1 MSSEGVISVVEVTL
15 ISYFALLNL
24 SYALFAFLGVH
35 HAIVIYA
42 RGLSKVALKDLRER
56 DAFRPVSIL
65 VPAFNEEG
73 SIVASVRSFLTLHY
87 PQFEVI
93 VVSDGSTDRT
103 LERLTEAYALVEDST
118 LRRRVLETKPL
129 RAALRS
135 LRYPNLVVID
145 KENGGKA
152 DALNA
157 ALNVARYPLVA
168 AVDADSL
175 LDSEAVLRA
184 TRLFAED
191 ETLIAVGGTVRSL
204 NGAVIEDGRIT
215 ELRMPGSWL
224 ERFQVIEYARA
235 FFAGRGG
242 WSRVNALLIISGAFG
257 LFKREAVLEVGGYT
271 SGTITEDMELVV
283 RLHKH
288 HRRAKK
294 PYRIRYIPDPIC
306 WTETPSDLATLRR
319 QRNRWHRG
327 LIETMWLH
335 KDMFLNPR
343 YGRLGMVAM
352 PYFVLF
358 EALSPVIEVFGYV
371 AVAVGLLTGTIS
383 TEMLILFVLLA
394 IVFGTVLSQVSMGIE
409 AFLLSRYPHSKDRL
423 ILLVAALL
431 ESFGYRQIFLCER
444 FVATFQVFRKKGEW
458 GVMTRRGLGDAP
470 SPSSRS

>member
-1 MSSEGVISVVEVTL
+1 MNVDVLVVGGQMLL
-15 ISYFALLNL
+15 IAYFALLNL
-24 SYALFAFLGVH
+24 SYALFGYLGVH
-35 HAIVIYA
+35 HAVVIYA
-42 RGLSKVALKDLRER
+42 RSLSNVALKDLLER
-56 DAFRPVSIL
+56 DVFRPVSIL

-73 SIVASVRSFLTLHY
+73 SIVASVGSFLSLHY

-93 VVSDGSTDRT
+93 IISDGATDGT
-103 LERLTEAYALVEDST
+103 LERLTEAYALVEDTT
-118 LRRRVLETKPL
+118 LRRRVIETQPV
-129 RAALRS
+129 RAAFRS
-135 LRYPNLVVID
+135 LRHPNLIVID

-157 ALNVARYPLVA
+157 ALNIATYPLVA

-204 NGAVIEDGRIT
+204 NGAVIKNGHIE
-215 ELRMPGSWL
+215 ENRMPNLWI

-257 LFKREAVLEVGGYT
+257 LFKREAVLAVGGYA
-271 SGTITEDMELVV
+271 SGTITEDMELIV

-288 HRRAKK
+288 HRRAKI

-306 WTETPSDLATLRR
+306 WTETPSDMASLRR

-352 PYFVLF
+352 PYFALF
-358 EALSPVIEVFGYV
+358 EALSPVIEVLGY
-371 AVAVGLLTGTIS
+371 AGLAVGVATGVVSIK
-383 TEMLILFVLLA
+383 MLILFGLLA
-394 IVFGTVLSQVSMGIE
+394 IVYGTVLSQVSMGIE
-409 AFLLSRYPHSKDRL
+409 AFLLSRYPRARDRFV
-423 ILLVAALL
+423 LLGAALL
-431 ESFGYRQIFLCER
+431 ESFGYRQILLYER
-444 FVATFQVFRKKGEW
+444 FVATFQVFRKKGQW
-458 GVMTRRGLGDAP
+458 GAMTRRGIENDPLTAP
-470 SPSSRS
+470 